1 MYKNGRTMEQIIFSK
16 SNMGVRK
23 CRRDMTQK
31 SAPDAA
37 HHAGASS
44 GVRGATSK
52 PAKRRSAHN
61 CTPVN

>member
-1 MYKNGRTMEQIIFSK
+1 MHKNGLTMEKMIVSK
-16 SNMGVRK
+16 RSMGVRK